1 MSLTTYTLLDLRRV
15 LTDRAGLFFSVALP
29 VLFYLIFGAIQDY
42 SDTPI
47 GDGNTAAYVMIGM
60 AVYGG
65 VTAAAG
71 SAGSTVVEQS
81 TGWGRQLALTP
92 LSPGRFLLSK
102 TVVILVR
109 SVLPVLAVNLAGLFT
124 PAQMPAGQWIGTAAL
139 SVLVS
144 LPFGFYGI
152 LFGQLFRSESA
163 VSISSTA
170 LVILSFL
177 GNVFSPLPQSLLE
190 VGRFTPLYGPAAL
203 ARYPLSDGIQGISDA
218 PYSVT
223 DPLWYAIINS
233 VVWAAVFAVI
243 CAALLK
249 REKGRG

>member
-29 VLFYLIFGAIQDY
+29 VLFYLIFGAVQDY

-65 VTAAAG
+65 VTAAAS

-92 LSPGRFLLSK
+92 LSTGRFLFSK

-124 PAQMPAGQWIGTAAL
+124 PAQMPAGQWIGAAAL

-152 LFGQLFRSESA
+152 LFGQLFRTESA

-170 LVILSFL
+170 LVILGFL

-190 VGRFTPLYGPAAL
+190 IGRFTPMYGPAAL
-203 ARYPLSDGIQGISDA
+203 ARYPLTDGTQGISDA
-218 PYSVT
+218 PYAVT
-223 DPLWYAIINS
+223 DPLWYAIINT
-233 VVWAAVFAVI
+233 VAWAVIFAAV
-243 CAALLK
+243 CAGLLT
-249 REKGRG
+249 RERGRG